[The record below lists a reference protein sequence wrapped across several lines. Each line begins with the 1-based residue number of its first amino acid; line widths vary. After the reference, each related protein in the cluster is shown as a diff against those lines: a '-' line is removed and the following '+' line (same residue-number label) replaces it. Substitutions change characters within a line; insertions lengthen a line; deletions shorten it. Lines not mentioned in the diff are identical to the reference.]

1 MYHHRSQSQ
10 DQQSFPSVS
19 RLGQNQQTHL
29 QHNSPASNMHGFPF
43 PRRTQLPDE
52 LESALSIRGAR
63 DTDHRLSDHT
73 NQQSQHQGKRQVSIV
88 SQHGGYSS
96 SPIAHSSDNQ
106 ANQQR
111 ADWSS
116 FQPPNKLFASPTS
129 GGSHHSHHPGP
140 HQQSQSNQTG
150 TTIPSWTSGNMSS
163 SQVQRLCRVGAQGQG
178 LYTPE
183 NAGSILASFGLSNDD
198 LEVLSHYPDDQLT
211 PDTLPFILRDIQI
224 NKSDNQNTVAPNIHD
239 KLLLP
244 TTSSQLKGSSSPEV
258 PSLLTVTKTAG
269 QVIDYGHASRV
280 KDSTTT
286 KTFKREK
293 LSSARKVQ
301 MYPSS
306 SSTSTSKVEKVEKR
320 QVRLVHVESSRHG
333 DRDYRRTSSDHHKR
347 SRSRSS
353 DGPPS
358 KSRIA
363 DKDYRHNGSKP
374 RFSAEPKNELPSR
387 HSSSS
392 SSGTA
397 SQDTSKKLPTS
408 ALISDFSG
416 TCPKVFPHSCTLCHI
431 ECDHEKD
438 WFDHVNTVNHTAA
451 CRDLRNKYPEWK
463 LDRKSP
469 THSASGL
476 EPPSHKPGWSYSHND
491 RYHYFAGGGSSQS
504 GLKRP
509 YNDLNKQSDTSLKFS
524 NSKADHGRSHFSA
537 NTDKKATRPGNKT
550 TKTAPTKADEHS
562 TKPPPAKKKNTST
575 SALSDSIEERL
586 VYLTGIP
593 KQTTEQEVTKLVA
606 SFGKINN
613 VILIPCF
620 EKESDTLKASVCME
634 KAADAQALANSANIK
649 IGDQLITASVAKK
662 SEPGQS
668 PVCSNS
674 KPISSLDKVA
684 DRKDLTVDA
693 NQNIL
698 AKKGLVLITGLPGCD
713 CSESDIIELIQPFG
727 HPTDIILASSVRKVL
742 VSLPDVA
749 TAQEVVKVHSST
761 PAKMKDCELKMVNI
775 KQHIGIDTP
784 VALYNL
790 LMESLDPLESSV
802 PVGWNSLLVISNV
815 PNTSTSSSDVK
826 QLVERFGTVVKSL
839 ELKNMVICEMTT
851 APMALSVYKRFQ
863 RFPCVIQSNHLLFS
877 RKPDPK
883 ASTRTQICSP
893 NLHSP
898 KDILERDDCKS
909 GANNQE
915 AKGNEENYS
924 LKKNKQGPEMLN
936 SPEKVVSEDEEMAKN
951 GSKIVTN
958 TDQVPYSAYE
968 ADRLS
973 KTNKVNIPAIQA
985 DMKTNKELSVEADM
999 KTNKKMSALETDKE
1013 IPTIETYMKTVKE
1026 MSIETDMKTD
1036 KDISAIKTDTKTE
1049 MDTSAIETDM
1059 KTDKDMSAIE
1069 TDMKTDKDMSAIET
1083 DTRTD
1088 KDMSAIE
1095 TDTKTEMDTSAIET
1109 DMKMDKDMSAIE
1121 TDTRTDKD
1129 MSVIE
1134 TDTKTDKEMSAIETD
1149 TKTDKEMSA
1158 IETDTKT
1165 DKEMSA
1171 IEADTKTDKEMSAIK
1186 TDTKTEM
1193 DTSAIETDTRTDKDM
1208 SAIETDTRTDKDMS
1222 AIETDIRMD
1231 KDMST
1236 IKTDTKTDKEMSAIE
1251 ADMKTDNEMSA
1262 IETYTKTDK
1271 EMSAI
1276 KTDTKT
1282 DKEMSATETDTKTDK
1297 DMSAIKIDLKTDKEM
1312 FVIDTHRPTIETDI
1326 KTEKKMSDVETDMNT
1341 DKKMS
1346 DIETDMKTDTEM
1358 TVIDTNMSTIET
1370 DMKAD
1375 KTVTTIK
1382 TVMQT
1387 TINETKLGEEI
1398 STDMA
1403 IAELTKDAQKAKDT
1417 GKRTG
1422 GLSNKMAISADGDQ
1436 THLESE
1442 REKADDE
1449 TKETRR
1455 KRAVDVTNES
1465 VKSHIEPALRTQDR
1479 VRIEREARREKEAK
1493 ERERREKERR
1503 LWEKER
1509 RAKWENEREERIMR
1523 HRRERERRDRKRDR
1537 DDRSLELRSSYRS
1550 ETHKTSSFDKPATSR
1565 KSDAKPPEM
1574 GMDGDFDSFP
1584 FNMSE
1589 FVTVDEV
1596 GDVIDFPNSPPAAAP
1611 EDTTKQEQQDSPT
1624 CVPQSALED
1633 TPLEITEGMLI
1644 CQPVKSDDPLTECQ
1658 HQPIKSDEPITDCQ
1672 HQFGDSI
1679 SGCEDPPTFSAE
1691 TNLSSDVMGML
1702 SCETAAPP
1710 TEAQQEISPFDPNL
1724 VPACQ
1729 PEECETDGPTTEMG
1743 MTAEIKAAEGK
1754 EDKTA
1759 TLDSSPGKE
1768 SVTMMLNK
1776 EEEKMQKTEDKETS
1790 IPSQEPVKHEVSE
1803 NPTITEKKSDI
1814 ETPTT
1819 TDNALHFDP
1828 SNPVGME
1835 FLMPKTGFFCKVC
1848 NRFFS
1853 GNKDAQITHCKT
1865 FKHFENLQ
1873 KHLERN
1879 KKVDATSS

>member
-10 DQQSFPSVS
+10 DEQSFPSVS

-43 PRRTQLPDE
+43 PHRTQLPDE
-52 LESALSIRGAR
+52 LESALAIRGAR

-96 SPIAHSSDNQ
+96 SPIALSSDNQ

-129 GGSHHSHHPGP
+129 GGSHHSHHQGP
-140 HQQSQSNQTG
+140 HQQSLSNQTG

-163 SQVQRLCRVGAQGQG
+163 SQVQRLCRVGAQGQS

-183 NAGSILASFGLSNDD
+183 NAGSILASFGLSNED

-224 NKSDNQNTVAPNIHD
+224 NKSDNQNTMAPNIHD
-239 KLLLP
+239 KLLFS
-244 TTSSQLKGSSSPEV
+244 TTSSQLKGLSSPEV

-269 QVIDYGHASRV
+269 QVIDYGHASRA

-293 LSSARKVQ
+293 LSSTRKVQ

-306 SSTSTSKVEKVEKR
+306 SSASTSKVEKAEKR

-347 SRSRSS
+347 SRSRSI

-358 KSRIA
+358 RSRIA

-374 RFSAEPKNELPSR
+374 RFSTEPKKELPSR

-416 TCPKVFPHSCTLCHI
+416 TCPKVFPHSCTLCHT

-438 WFDHVNTVNHTAA
+438 WFDHINTVNHTAA

-463 LDRKSP
+463 PDRKSP
-469 THSASGL
+469 AHSTSGL

-509 YNDLNKQSDTSLKFS
+509 YNDLNNQSDTSLKSS
-524 NSKADHGRSHFSA
+524 NSKAGHGRSHFPA

-550 TKTAPTKADEHS
+550 AHTMADEHS

-575 SALSDSIEERL
+575 SALSDSIAERL

-606 SFGKINN
+606 SYGKINN

-662 SEPGQS
+662 SEQGQS
-668 PVCSNS
+668 PVCPNSN
-674 KPISSLDKVA
+674 PISILDKVT

-698 AKKGLVLITGLPGCD
+698 AKKGLVLITGLPDCD
-713 CSESDIIELIQPFG
+713 CSESDIIELIEPFG
-727 HPTDIILASSVRKVL
+727 HPADIILASSVRKVL

-749 TAQEVVKVHSST
+749 TAQEVVKVHTST
-761 PAKMKDCELKMVNI
+761 PAKIKDCELKMVNI
-775 KQHIGIDTP
+775 EQHIGIDTP

-790 LMESLDPLESSV
+790 LMQSQDPLDCSV

-863 RFPCVIQSNHLLFS
+863 RFPCVIQSNPLLFS

-883 ASTRTQICSP
+883 ASTQTQIGSP

-909 GANNQE
+909 GANNPE

-924 LKKNKQGPEMLN
+924 LEKIKQGPEMLN

-985 DMKTNKELSVEADM
+985 DMKTNKELSSEADM
-999 KTNKKMSALETDKE
+999 KTNKKMSA
-1013 IPTIETYMKTVKE
+1013 
-1026 MSIETDMKTD
+1026 IETDM
-1036 KDISAIKTDTKTE
+1036 E
-1049 MDTSAIETDM
+1049 
-1059 KTDKDMSAIE
+1059 TDKDMSAIE
-1069 TDMKTDKDMSAIET
+1069 TDTRMEMDTSAIET

-1095 TDTKTEMDTSAIET
+1095 TDTK
-1109 DMKMDKDMSAIE
+1109 
-1121 TDTRTDKD
+1121 
-1129 MSVIE
+1129 
-1134 TDTKTDKEMSAIETD
+1134 
-1149 TKTDKEMSA
+1149 
-1158 IETDTKT
+1158 
-1165 DKEMSA
+1165 
-1171 IEADTKTDKEMSAIK
+1171 
-1186 TDTKTEM
+1186 
-1193 DTSAIETDTRTDKDM
+1193 TDKDM

-1231 KDMST
+1231 KDMSA
-1236 IKTDTKTDKEMSAIE
+1236 IKTDTKTDKEMCAIERDTKTDKEMSAIKTDTKTEMDTSAIE
-1251 ADMKTDNEMSA
+1251 TETRTDEDMSAIETDIRMDKDMSAIKTNTKTDKEMSA
-1262 IETYTKTDK
+1262 IESDMKTDKEMSVIETDTKTDK

-1282 DKEMSATETDTKTDK
+1282 DEEMSATETDTKTDK
-1297 DMSAIKIDLKTDKEM
+1297 DMSAIKIDLKTDREM
-1312 FVIDTHRPTIETDI
+1312 FSIDPHMPTIETDM
-1326 KTEKKMSDVETDMNT
+1326 KTDKKMSDVETDMKT

-1346 DIETDMKTDTEM
+1346 DIETDMKTDKEM

-1370 DMKAD
+1370 EMKTD

-1403 IAELTKDAQKAKDT
+1403 ISEFTKDTQKAKDT

-1422 GLSNKMAISADGDQ
+1422 GLSDKMAISADGDQ

-1455 KRAVDVTNES
+1455 KRAVDETNKS
-1465 VKSHIEPALRTQDR
+1465 VKSHIGPALKTQDR
-1479 VRIEREARREKEAK
+1479 VRIEREARREKEARD
-1493 ERERREKERR
+1493 RERREKERR

-1509 RAKWENEREERIMR
+1509 RAKWEKEREERIMR

-1537 DDRSLELRSSYRS
+1537 DDRSLDLRSSYRL
-1550 ETHKTSSFDKPATSR
+1550 ETYKTSSFDKSATSR
-1565 KSDAKPPEM
+1565 KSDAEPPEM

-1584 FNMSE
+1584 LNMSE

-1596 GDVIDFPNSPPAAAP
+1596 GDVIDFPHSPPAAAP

-1624 CVPQSALED
+1624 CVPQSARED
-1633 TPLEITEGMLI
+1633 TPLEIPEGMLI
-1644 CQPVKSDDPLTECQ
+1644 NQPVKSDDPLMECQ

-1672 HQFGDSI
+1672 HQVGDSI

-1691 TNLSSDVMGML
+1691 TNLSSDGMGML
-1702 SCETAAPP
+1702 SCVTAASP

-1724 VPACQ
+1724 GPACQ

-1743 MTAEIKAAEGK
+1743 LTAEIKAGEGK

-1768 SVTMMLNK
+1768 SVTLMLNK

-1790 IPSQEPVKHEVSE
+1790 IPSQEPGKHEVSE

-1853 GNKDAQITHCKT
+1853 GNEDAQITHCKT

-1873 KHLERN
+1873 KYLER
-1879 KKVDATSS
+1879 KKTVDATSS

>member
-1 MYHHRSQSQ
+1 MYHNRSQSQ
-10 DQQSFPSVS
+10 DQQSFPSAS

-52 LESALSIRGAR
+52 LESALAIRGAR

-96 SPIAHSSDNQ
+96 SPIALSSDNQ

-129 GGSHHSHHPGP
+129 GGSHHSHHQGP
-140 HQQSQSNQTG
+140 HQQSQTNQTG
-150 TTIPSWTSGNMSS
+150 TTNPGWTSGNMSS

-183 NAGSILASFGLSNDD
+183 NAGSILASFGLSNED

-224 NKSDNQNTVAPNIHD
+224 NKSDNQKTVAPNIHD

-244 TTSSQLKGSSSPEV
+244 TTSSQLKVSNSPEV

-269 QVIDYGHASRV
+269 QVIDYGHASRT

-293 LSSARKVQ
+293 FSSERKIE

-306 SSTSTSKVEKVEKR
+306 SSASTSKVEKAEKR

-353 DGPPS
+353 DGPPY
-358 KSRIA
+358 KSRIS
-363 DKDYRHNGSKP
+363 DKDYRQNGSKP
-374 RFSAEPKNELPSR
+374 RFSTEPKKELPSR

-408 ALISDFSG
+408 AMISDFSA
-416 TCPKVFPHSCTLCHI
+416 TCPKVFPHSCTLCHT

-463 LDRKSP
+463 PDRKSP
-469 THSASGL
+469 AQSTSGL
-476 EPPSHKPGWSYSHND
+476 EPPSHKPDSSYSHYD
-491 RYHYFAGGGSSQS
+491 RYHYFAGGESRQS

-509 YNDLNKQSDTSLKFS
+509 YNDLNKQSDTSLKSS

-537 NTDKKATRPGNKT
+537 STDKKATRPGNKT
-550 TKTAPTKADEHS
+550 TKTAHTKADEHS
-562 TKPPPAKKKNTST
+562 TKPSPAKKKNTST
-575 SALSDSIEERL
+575 SALSDSIAERL

-606 SFGKINN
+606 SYGKINN

-634 KAADAQALANSANIK
+634 NAADAQALADSANIK

-662 SEPGQS
+662 SDPCQS
-668 PVCSNS
+668 TVCSNS
-674 KPISSLDKVA
+674 KPISSLDEVA
-684 DRKDLTVDA
+684 DKKDLTGDA

-698 AKKGLVLITGLPGCD
+698 GKKGLVLITGLPECD

-727 HPTDIILASSVRKVL
+727 HPTNIILASSVRKVL

-761 PAKMKDCELKMVNI
+761 PAKMKDCELKMVTI
-775 KQHIGIDTP
+775 EQHVGIDTP

-790 LMESLDPLESSV
+790 LMQSLDPLESSV
-802 PVGWNSLLVISNV
+802 PIDWNSLLVISNV

-826 QLVERFGTVVKSL
+826 QLVQRFGTVVKSL

-863 RFPCVIQSNHLLFS
+863 RFPCVIQSNPLLFS

-893 NLHSP
+893 NLHSL

-909 GANNQE
+909 GANNPE

-924 LKKNKQGPEMLN
+924 LKNTKQGPEMLN
-936 SPEKVVSEDEEMAKN
+936 SPEEVVSEDEEMAKN
-951 GSKIVTN
+951 GSKIVKN
-958 TDQVPYSAYE
+958 TDQVPYSANE

-973 KTNKVNIPAIQA
+973 KTNIPAIQA
-985 DMKTNKELSVEADM
+985 HMKTNKELSSEADM
-999 KTNKKMSALETDKE
+999 KKNKTMSAIETDMKTDKE
-1013 IPTIETYMKTVKE
+1013 IPTIETYMKTVNK

-1036 KDISAIKTDTKTE
+1036 KDVSAIKTDT
-1049 MDTSAIETDM
+1049 

-1069 TDMKTDKDMSAIET
+1069 TDIRMDKDMSAIKTDTKPNKEMCAIETDTKTDKDMSAIET
-1083 DTRTD
+1083 DT
-1088 KDMSAIE
+1088 KPNKEMCAIE
-1095 TDTKTEMDTSAIET
+1095 A
-1109 DMKMDKDMSAIE
+1109 DM
-1121 TDTRTDKD
+1121 
-1129 MSVIE
+1129 
-1134 TDTKTDKEMSAIETD
+1134 KTDKEMSAIET
-1149 TKTDKEMSA
+1149 
-1158 IETDTKT
+1158 
-1165 DKEMSA
+1165 
-1171 IEADTKTDKEMSAIK
+1171 DTKTDKEMSAIK

-1208 SAIETDTRTDKDMS
+1208 SAIETDIRTDKDMS
-1222 AIETDIRMD
+1222 AIETDKRMA
-1231 KDMST
+1231 KDMSAF
-1236 IKTDTKTDKEMSAIE
+1236 KTDMKTDKEMSAIE
-1251 ADMKTDNEMSA
+1251 ADMKTD
-1262 IETYTKTDK
+1262 K
-1271 EMSAI
+1271 EMSTI
-1276 KTDTKT
+1276 
-1282 DKEMSATETDTKTDK
+1282 ETDTNTDK
-1297 DMSAIKIDLKTDKEM
+1297 DIKIDLNTDREM
-1312 FVIDTHRPTIETDI
+1312 FVIDTHMPTIETDM
-1326 KTEKKMSDVETDMNT
+1326 KT

-1346 DIETDMKTDTEM
+1346 DIETDMKTDKKMSDIETDMKTDKEM
-1358 TVIDTNMSTIET
+1358 TVIDTTMSTIET
-1370 DMKAD
+1370 DMKTD

-1387 TINETKLGEEI
+1387 TINETNLGEETP
-1398 STDMA
+1398 TDMA
-1403 IAELTKDAQKAKDT
+1403 ISEFTKDTQKARET

-1422 GLSNKMAISADGDQ
+1422 GLSDKMTISADGDQ
-1436 THLESE
+1436 THLESK
-1442 REKADDE
+1442 RETANEE

-1455 KRAVDVTNES
+1455 KRAVDETNES
-1465 VKSHIEPALRTQDR
+1465 VKSHIEPAFKTQDR
-1479 VRIEREARREKEAK
+1479 VRIEREARREKEAR

-1509 RAKWENEREERIMR
+1509 RARWENEREERIMR
-1523 HRRERERRDRKRDR
+1523 QRRERERRDRKRDR
-1537 DDRSLELRSSYRS
+1537 DDRSSALRSSYRL
-1550 ETHKTSSFDKPATSR
+1550 ETYKTSSFDETATSR
-1565 KSDAKPPEM
+1565 KSDAEPPEM

-1584 FNMSE
+1584 LNMSE

-1596 GDVIDFPNSPPAAAP
+1596 GDVFDFPNSPAAAAP

-1624 CVPQSALED
+1624 CVPQSARED
-1633 TPLEITEGMLI
+1633 TTLEITEGMLI
-1644 CQPVKSDDPLTECQ
+1644 YQPVKSDDSLTECQ

-1679 SGCEDPPTFSAE
+1679 SGCEAPPTFSAE
-1691 TNLSSDVMGML
+1691 TNLSSDVMDML
-1702 SCETAAPP
+1702 SCETAASPA
-1710 TEAQQEISPFDPNL
+1710 EGQQEISPFDPNL
-1724 VPACQ
+1724 VPSCQ
-1729 PEECETDGPTTEMG
+1729 PEECQTDGPTTEMG
-1743 MTAEIKAAEGK
+1743 MTAEGK

-1768 SVTMMLNK
+1768 CVTLMLNK

-1790 IPSQEPVKHEVSE
+1790 IPSQEPGKHEVSE

-1853 GNKDAQITHCKT
+1853 GNKDAQIAHCKT

-1873 KHLERN
+1873 KHLER
-1879 KKVDATSS
+1879 KKTVDATSS